1 MQVQDSDHSQGWQS
15 GVSSRSLAGLK
26 SHQNHVIVSGM
37 DPWAGMGSGAVSGS
51 PDLTSVEVAA
61 DLGMSL
67 DGAALGHQVVEFGVV
82 FRQNAHSVNLM
93 RRRYDMVI
101 TVKGLKNAIWF
112 SLLF

>member
-1 MQVQDSDHSQGWQS
+1 
-15 GVSSRSLAGLK
+15 
-26 SHQNHVIVSGM
+26 M

-93 RRRYDMVI
+93 RRRLDMVI
-101 TVKGLKNAIWF
+101 TKNVELCF
-112 SLLF
+112 LQEQK